1 MTSAAEILA
10 GRKPAT
16 TTVRL
21 LLDGDL
27 QEEIRVLKERL
38 KVARKRDIA
47 DGEGLGSEAPQIEQ
61 QLREAE
67 ARADEIATEFH
78 FRAVPRS
85 RLAELKEA
93 HPPTE
98 AQWERYREQAKA
110 NPFIMPPEFDPVTLA
125 PELISASAFDPSFTV
140 AEATELWDGLSEP
153 DAEILFDAAWRVN
166 QTASPRPTYGTG
178 TDTTPSS
185 GPASTTPPSGGSPSP
200 SLADES

>member
-10 GRKPAT
+10 ARKPAS

-61 QLREAE
+61 LLREAE

-98 AQWERYREQAKA
+98 AQWERFREQAKV
-110 NPFIMPPEFDPVTLA
+110 NPFIPAPEFDLVSLA
-125 PELISASAFDPSFTV
+125 PVLISASSFDPSFTE
-140 AEATELWDGLSEP
+140 AEAAELWDGLSEP

-166 QTASPRPTYGTG
+166 QTASPRPIYGTG

-185 GPASTTPPSGGSPSP
+185 GPDSTTPANAESP
-200 SLADES
+200 SLSSTDE